1 MSRSSRSLRN
11 SRHSSRARGHF
22 ILSPTTDPETVWG
35 SCFETLARVASHR
48 SAARIVTAARPSPP
62 PQPGRRR
69 QRCAGQTRRSENY
82 PTVDQPVF
90 GFVQASQPGEPSA
103 VRPLALRRSVSSL
116 VRLLVTR
123 RMVASPTLCP
133 VSIMR
138 RVAVCHARLS
148 LKGLRPL
155 PLVLRYLA
163 TTLVV

>member
-1 MSRSSRSLRN
+1 LIEGEGIQSMSRSSRSLRN
-11 SRHSSRARGHF
+11 SRHSNRVRGHF

-48 SAARIVTAARPSPP
+48 SAAHRHGRPSISTAAARE
-62 PQPGRRR
+62 PGRRR

-103 VRPLALRRSVSSL
+103 VRPLARRLPVSRRSSL
-116 VRLLVTR
+116 ARLMVTWR
-123 RMVASPTLCP
+123 RVARPTLCP

-138 RVAVCHARLS
+138 RVAVYHAL
-148 LKGLRPL
+148 G
-155 PLVLRYLA
+155 
-163 TTLVV
+163 